1 MKRRFFRF
9 LKNIKG
15 TTAIEYVLIASLIV
29 LVIVASLRK
38 IGNGYVDIYNNI
50 GDSIRDGEVH
60 GQGAK

>member
-29 LVIVASLRK
+29 LVIIASLRK
-38 IGNGYVDIYNNI
+38 IGNSYVSIYNNI
-50 GDSIRDGEVH
+50 GDSIRDGEAH
-60 GQGAK
+60 G

>member
-29 LVIVASLRK
+29 LVIIASLRK
-38 IGNGYVDIYNNI
+38 IGNGYVAIYNNI
-50 GDSIRDGEVH
+50 GDSIRDGKAH
-60 GQGAK
+60 G